1 MIYILIPEALP
12 VDEMRLENFDEQLLS
27 QHKKGLLSW
36 KRVCL
41 ARRVGKVL
49 DKITDVC
56 FSEIVVKKHWH

>member
-1 MIYILIPEALP
+1 
-12 VDEMRLENFDEQLLS
+12 MRLENFDEQLLS